1 MNINQ
6 VAYQL
11 REQIK
16 KFSGIMSPRFSKPES
31 KFMEQ
36 MIFGIQAS
44 QDVKLSSIARSLG
57 EKTGLKKI
65 VERLENHLKKEGFDQ
80 RINQEIAQ
88 AAARQIRADTLIVVD
103 PTDIRKPYAKSM
115 PYLGKVRDGSTGEIV
130 NGYWGCVA
138 VACEPER
145 RRVIPLHQQLWSCSA
160 PGFKSENEQIMS
172 AVDTISEAV
181 EKRGVYVLDRGGDRN
196 TLYYPLLERK
206 LRFIIRLVGT
216 RDLVFH
222 GSRQEAKQV
231 GAGCP
236 MSFKDTIIKEDR
248 DGEKRYD
255 LEYGFRP
262 VKLPDRDEQLYLVVV
277 KGFGAEPLL
286 LLTAVTLTHSRRS
299 LWFIV
304 RGYLA
309 RWMVEETIRF
319 IKQSYHLEDV
329 RVLNYQ
335 RLKNLMALVLAA
347 AYFSAVWLGE
357 TLKLAVL
364 CTRVARVAKR
374 FFGVPDFHYY
384 ALADGISVLLSKLGR
399 WTASN
404 LHQNH
409 ELNAAQLVFAGIT

>member
-16 KFSGIMSPRFSKPES
+16 KFSGIISPRFSKPES

-57 EKTGLKKI
+57 EKTGLKKV

-80 RINQEIAQ
+80 RINEEIAQ
-88 AAARQIRADTLIVVD
+88 AAARQVRTDTLIVVD
-103 PTDIRKPYAKSM
+103 PTDIRKPYARSM

-138 VACEPER
+138 IACEPER
-145 RRVIPLHQQLWSCSA
+145 RRVIPLHQRLWSCSA
-160 PGFKSENEQIMS
+160 PGFVSENEQIIS
-172 AVDTISEAV
+172 VVDTIRQAIGE
-181 EKRGVYVLDRGGDRN
+181 RGVYVIDRGGDRN

-222 GSRQEAKQV
+222 GSRQEATQV

-236 MSFKDTIIKEDR
+236 MNFKDTIIKEDR
-248 DGEKRYD
+248 DGEKHYD

-277 KGFGAEPLL
+277 KGFGTEPLL
-286 LLTAVTLTHSRRS
+286 LLTAVALTHSRRS
-299 LWFIV
+299 LWFVV

-319 IKQSYHLEDV
+319 IKQSYHLEDI
-329 RVLNYQ
+329 RVLDYQ

-399 WTASN
+399 WTVSN

-409 ELNAAQLVFAGIT
+409 ELDTGQLIFAGIP

>member
-6 VAYQL
+6 VAYEL
-11 REQIK
+11 REQIQ
-16 KFSGIMSPRFSKPES
+16 KFSGIISPRFSKPEA
-31 KFMEQ
+31 KFLEQ
-36 MIFGIQAS
+36 MVFGIQAS

-57 EKTGLKKI
+57 EEIEIKKV
-65 VERLENHLKKEGFDQ
+65 VERLENHLKKAGLDQ
-80 RINQEIAQ
+80 RINDEIAQ
-88 AAARQIRADTLIVVD
+88 TAAKQIRQDTLIVID
-103 PTDIRKPYAKSM
+103 PTDIRKPYARSM
-115 PYLGKVRDGSTGEIV
+115 PYLGKVRDGSTGDIV

-138 VACEPER
+138 IGCEPER
-145 RRVIPLHQQLWSCSA
+145 RRVIPLHHRLWSCSA
-160 PGFKSENEQIMS
+160 PGFESENEQIVS
-172 AVDTISEAV
+172 VIDTISRAIGG
-181 EKRGVYVLDRGGDRN
+181 RGIYVIDRGGDRN
-196 TLYYPLLERK
+196 KLFYPLLERK

-216 RDLVFH
+216 RDLMVH
-222 GSRQEAKQV
+222 GCRQEATQV
-231 GAGCP
+231 GAGCS

-277 KGFGAEPLL
+277 KGFGSEPLL
-286 LLTAVTLTHSRRS
+286 LLTSVALTHARRS

-309 RWMVEETIRF
+309 RWLVEETIRF

-329 RVLNYQ
+329 RVLDYQ

-399 WTASN
+399 WMESKPCSGCPPDTG
-404 LHQNH
+404 
-409 ELNAAQLVFAGIT
+409 QLILAGIT

>member
-1 MNINQ
+1 M
-6 VAYQL
+6 
-11 REQIK
+11 
-16 KFSGIMSPRFSKPES
+16 
-31 KFMEQ
+31 
-36 MIFGIQAS
+36 
-44 QDVKLSSIARSLG
+44 
-57 EKTGLKKI
+57 
-65 VERLENHLKKEGFDQ
+65 
-80 RINQEIAQ
+80 
-88 AAARQIRADTLIVVD
+88 IVVD

-172 AVDTISEAV
+172 VVDTISEAV
-181 EKRGVYVLDRGGDRN
+181 GKRGVYVIDRGGDRN

-222 GSRQEAKQV
+222 GSRQEARQV
-231 GAGCP
+231 GAGCL

-248 DGEKRYD
+248 DGERRYD

-262 VKLPDRDEQLYLVVV
+262 VNLPDRDEQLYLVVV

-286 LLTAVTLTHSRRS
+286 LLTAVALTHSRRS

-304 RGYLA
+304 RGYLT

-335 RLKNLMALVLAA
+335 RLKNLMALLLAA

-409 ELNAAQLVFAGIT
+409 ELNTAQLVLAGIP

>member
-1 MNINQ
+1 MNVNQ

-16 KFSGIMSPRFSKPES
+16 RFSGIISPRFSKPEA

-36 MIFGIQAS
+36 MVFGIQAS

-57 EKTGLKKI
+57 EDTGLKKV
-65 VERLENHLKKEGFDQ
+65 VERLENHLKKERFDQ
-80 RINQEIAQ
+80 RLNEEIAQ
-88 AAARQIRADTLIVVD
+88 AAARQIRTDTLIVVD
-103 PTDIRKPYAKSM
+103 PTDIRKPYARSM

-160 PGFKSENEQIMS
+160 PGFKSENEQVMS
-172 AVDTISEAV
+172 VVDTIMGAV
-181 EKRGVYVLDRGGDRN
+181 GERGIYVIDRGGDRN

-216 RDLVFH
+216 RDLMFH
-222 GSRQEAKQV
+222 GSRQEATQV

-286 LLTAVTLTHSRRS
+286 LLTAVALTHSRRS

-304 RGYLA
+304 RGYMA

-329 RVLNYQ
+329 RVLDYQ

-409 ELNAAQLVFAGIT
+409 ELNTGQLLLAGIP

>member
-1 MNINQ
+1 M
-6 VAYQL
+6 V
-11 REQIK
+11 
-16 KFSGIMSPRFSKPES
+16 
-31 KFMEQ
+31 
-36 MIFGIQAS
+36 
-44 QDVKLSSIARSLG
+44 
-57 EKTGLKKI
+57 
-65 VERLENHLKKEGFDQ
+65 
-80 RINQEIAQ
+80 
-88 AAARQIRADTLIVVD
+88 
-103 PTDIRKPYAKSM
+103 
-115 PYLGKVRDGSTGEIV
+115 
-130 NGYWGCVA
+130 
-138 VACEPER
+138 
-145 RRVIPLHQQLWSCSA
+145 
-160 PGFKSENEQIMS
+160 
-172 AVDTISEAV
+172 
-181 EKRGVYVLDRGGDRN
+181 
-196 TLYYPLLERK
+196 
-206 LRFIIRLVGT
+206 
-216 RDLVFH
+216 H
-222 GSRQEAKQV
+222 GSRQEATQV
-231 GAGCP
+231 GAGCL

-286 LLTAVTLTHSRRS
+286 LLTSVALTHSRRS

-309 RWMVEETIRF
+309 RWLVEETIRF

-329 RVLNYQ
+329 RVLDYQ

-399 WTASN
+399 WMESKQCSIHDLDTG
-404 LHQNH
+404 
-409 ELNAAQLVFAGIT
+409 QLTLAGIT